1 MTRSYLKTEV
11 IREMIRLSDD
21 LLIESYFKAKEL
33 QLNPYF
39 IHLLETEIRKRSLVS
54 KIQQTS

>member
-1 MTRSYLKTEV
+1 
-11 IREMIRLSDD
+11 MIRLSDD

-39 IHLLETEIRKRSLVS
+39 IHLLETEIRKRSLLN